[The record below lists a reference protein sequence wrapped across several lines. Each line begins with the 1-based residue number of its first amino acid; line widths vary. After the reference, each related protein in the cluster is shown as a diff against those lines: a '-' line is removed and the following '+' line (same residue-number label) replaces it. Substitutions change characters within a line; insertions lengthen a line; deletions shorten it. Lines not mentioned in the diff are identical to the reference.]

1 VCVEGRACW
10 QVVDVCLVCGYWPTG
25 GCLFLY
31 FLSFSF
37 VSVMDVCVPFLRC
50 LFTLPKGVVDGLCG
64 LLSSS
69 VPLDSARFAPGD
81 ASRQRV
87 GAQGQPSHYWRLPL
101 PRAFDDDTEVGWP
114 DVPKVA
120 CRTVARWVCRSLQ
133 LLLMMPPRRY
143 NGRHTQHAMMFVQFE
158 QAGSG

>member
-50 LFTLPKGVVDGLCG
+50 LFTLPKGVVDGHL
-64 LLSSS
+64 
-69 VPLDSARFAPGD
+69 RFAQQLCAPRLC
-81 ASRQRV
+81 ALRSRRCLS
-87 GAQGQPSHYWRLPL
+87 A
-101 PRAFDDDTEVGWP
+101 
-114 DVPKVA
+114 
-120 CRTVARWVCRSLQ
+120 ARWRAGTAQ
-133 LLLMMPPRRY
+133 PLLAPPTATR
-143 NGRHTQHAMMFVQFE
+143 V
-158 QAGSG
+158 